1 MEEKRW
7 GVVLFYSTSA
17 AIRAEK
23 VTSEAGLAVK
33 LIPVPRNLSSDCGV
47 ALRFDW
53 DDRAEVEGLLEA
65 TDVPFDSI
73 CRI

>member
-1 MEEKRW
+1 MKEKNW

-23 VTSEAGLAVK
+23 VTLEAGLAVK

-53 DDRAEVEGLLEA
+53 HDRAEVEKLLEA
-65 TDVPFDSI
+65 MDLPFDSI